1 MTTHHRLL
9 AKRRGPV
16 NSVSRSVVSDSA
28 TPGTAAH
35 QAPPSI
41 EFSRQE
47 DRSGLPFSPPRD
59 FPNPGMESWAP
70 ALQVDSLAYEPP
82 GKPPNAEEKGIKMA
96 AYVVLLLTSLNG
108 FTVPAAYLKAGH

>member
-1 MTTHHRLL
+1 M
-9 AKRRGPV
+9 
-16 NSVSRSVVSDSA
+16 
-28 TPGTAAH
+28 
-35 QAPPSI
+35 

-59 FPNPGMESWAP
+59 FPNPGMEPWAP

-82 GKPPNAEEKGIKMA
+82 GKPPNAEEEGIKMA
-96 AYVVLLLTSLNG
+96 EYVVLLLTSLNG